1 MNTKNT
7 IEITPG
13 MNLGI
18 QSPEET
24 VMEEKNTE
32 TKLMGIIRECLANL
46 FENID
51 EKAKSKAQQRFM
63 GMVHAVQKG
72 ELDPDEVGSSVA
84 KAAKTMKKKDVKDF
98 AETKHKGLPN
108 HVDESCDGKHPY
120 CGEKKDMEDAEK
132 SSPDKPIEFT
142 KKQSKIKISENKLRN
157 LIKEALIDISNENPF
172 PNEDVYTMDDWRR
185 DGTLKVKE
193 GQLISPDVFYE
204 LLESTPPTSTGR
216 IFQPGE
222 AYSHR
227 FVGYPENFELLYQ
240 TFKNEGN
247 NYYRFIGLQPA
258 VPYKRISES
267 KLIAIIKESVQEE
280 LVDVLSKYTRGEATA
295 EEANK
300 AIMNL
305 ANSSN
310 MKMNEERESLNFP
323 EYAAKYLEKNGKKL
337 PDEVLRN
344 GNKKWAERHNNT
356 PDGKCCY
363 VHIDKK
369 Q

>member
-24 VMEEKNTE
+24 VMEERITE
-32 TKLMGIIRECLANL
+32 SKLRSIIRECLVNL

-72 ELDPDEVGSSVA
+72 ELDADEVGSSVA

-132 SSPDKPIEFT
+132 SSPDKPMDFN
-142 KKQSKIKISENKLRN
+142 KKQKGIS
-157 LIKEALIDISNENPF
+157 INEN
-172 PNEDVYTMDDWRR
+172 D
-185 DGTLKVKE
+185 
-193 GQLISPDVFYE
+193 LIS
-204 LLESTPPTSTGR
+204 L
-216 IFQPGE
+216 
-222 AYSHR
+222 
-227 FVGYPENFELLYQ
+227 
-240 TFKNEGN
+240 
-247 NYYRFIGLQPA
+247 
-258 VPYKRISES
+258 
-267 KLIAIIKESVQEE
+267 IKESVQEE

-295 EEANK
+295 EDANK

-310 MKMNEERESLNFP
+310 MKLNERNNRPFYDYAQ
-323 EYAAKYLEKNGKKL
+323 EYKDKHGKKL
-337 PDEVLRN
+337 PDETLKSAA
-344 GNKKWAERHNNT
+344 KKNDERFHNR
-356 PDGKCCY
+356 
-363 VHIDKK
+363 KK
-369 Q
+369 